1 MPPEQLNYSAVGAI
15 GKKPIIGILGGIGSG
30 KSTVAAEFAKLGC
43 KVIDADKIAHELLLY
58 KTAVKEKVVG
68 LFGQAILNSAGKI
81 DREKLA
87 EVVFADTPSRCSMP
101 DARYSSRINPPTAG
115 LNQNPALLGQESRT
129 ENQESRTENQES
141 RTENQES
148 RIENR
153 VSRIEMLNE
162 IIHPL
167 VLQRAE
173 ELIEQYNRQNQVKA
187 IVLDMPLL
195 VEVGWDQRCDKL
207 IFVDCEQ
214 KLRLDR
220 AKKLGFD
227 KNQVEIR
234 ENFQI
239 SLDNKANLA
248 DNTIENNSDF
258 SVLAKQVV
266 NIFSYIM
273 YNG

>member
-1 MPPEQLNYSAVGAI
+1 VGAT

-43 KVIDADKIAHELLLY
+43 KVIDADKIAHELLDEP
-58 KTAVKEKVVG
+58 AVKEKVVG
-68 LFGQAILNSAGKI
+68 LFGQAILDSAGKI
-81 DREKLA
+81 VREKLA
-87 EVVFADTPSRCSMP
+87 EVVFTDADKL
-101 DARYSSRINPPTAG
+101 SSI
-115 LNQNPALLGQESRT
+115 
-129 ENQESRTENQES
+129 
-141 RTENQES
+141 
-148 RIENR
+148 
-153 VSRIEMLNE
+153 NE
-162 IIHPL
+162 IIHPI

-173 ELIEQYNRQNQVKA
+173 KLIKKYNSQNQVKA
-187 IVLDMPLL
+187 IILDMPLL
-195 VEVGWDQRCDKL
+195 VEVGWDKRCNKL
-207 IFVDCEQ
+207 IFVNCDQ
-214 KLRLDR
+214 KLRLNR

-227 KNQVEIR
+227 KNQVKIR

>member
-1 MPPEQLNYSAVGAI
+1 MPPERLNCLAVGAAR
-15 GKKPIIGILGGIGSG
+15 KKPIIGILGGIGSG

-43 KVIDADKIAHELLLY
+43 KVIDADKIAHELLDEP
-58 KTAVKEKVVG
+58 AVKAKVVG
-68 LFGQAILNSAGKI
+68 LFGRAILDPKGKI
-81 DREKLA
+81 DREKLG
-87 EVVFADTPSRCSMP
+87 EVVFV
-101 DARYSSRINPPTAG
+101 DAQKLSLI
-115 LNQNPALLGQESRT
+115 
-129 ENQESRTENQES
+129 
-141 RTENQES
+141 
-148 RIENR
+148 
-153 VSRIEMLNE
+153 NE

-173 ELIEQYNRQNQVKA
+173 ELIEQYDCQNQVKA

-195 VEVGWDQRCDKL
+195 VEVGWDKRCDKL

-227 KNQVEIR
+227 KNQVKIR

-248 DNTIENNSDF
+248 DNTVENNSDF
-258 SVLAKQVV
+258 SALAKQVTD
-266 NIFSYIM
+266 IFSHCV
-273 YNG
+273 

>member
-1 MPPEQLNYSAVGAI
+1 VGAT

-43 KVIDADKIAHELLLY
+43 KVIDADRIAHELLDEPS
-58 KTAVKEKVVG
+58 VKARVVG
-68 LFGQAILNSAGKI
+68 LFGRTVLDSEGKI

-87 EVVFADTPSRCSMP
+87 GVVFVDADKLQS
-101 DARYSSRINPPTAG
+101 
-115 LNQNPALLGQESRT
+115 
-129 ENQESRTENQES
+129 
-141 RTENQES
+141 
-148 RIENR
+148 
-153 VSRIEMLNE
+153 LNE

-167 VLQRAE
+167 VLQRAQ
-173 ELIEQYNRQNQVKA
+173 ELIKQYQADVGAVREPPLRA

-195 VEVGWDQRCDKL
+195 VEVGWDKRCDRL

-227 KNQVEIR
+227 KNQVKIR

-239 SLDNKANLA
+239 SLDSKANLA

-258 SVLAKQVV
+258 SVLARQVTD
-266 NIFSYIM
+266 IFSYIM
-273 YNG
+273 

>member
-1 MPPEQLNYSAVGAI
+1 MGAT

-43 KVIDADKIAHELLLY
+43 KVIDADKIARELLLY
-58 KTAVKEKVVG
+58 KKAVKEKVVG
-68 LFGQAILNSAGKI
+68 LFGRTILNSAGKI

-87 EVVFADTPSRCSMP
+87 EVVFADADKLSL
-101 DARYSSRINPPTAG
+101 I
-115 LNQNPALLGQESRT
+115 
-129 ENQESRTENQES
+129 
-141 RTENQES
+141 
-148 RIENR
+148 
-153 VSRIEMLNE
+153 NE

-167 VLQRAE
+167 VLQRAQ
-173 ELIEQYNRQNQVKA
+173 ELIKQYDCQKQVKA

-195 VEVGWDQRCDKL
+195 VEVGWDKRCDKL

-214 KLRLDR
+214 ELRLDR

-227 KNQVEIR
+227 KNQVKIR

-239 SLDNKANLA
+239 SLDNKANLV
-248 DNTIENNSDF
+248 DYTVENNSDF